1 MSQTTDPVNNLNLG
15 DSQSLPEQAS
25 EPIREALESLSQQEE
40 REKYVM
46 RLYVADRTPKSIR
59 AIQQLKKLCDQYLQ
73 GRYELEVI
81 DIYQQ
86 PERIEEEQIV
96 AVPTLIKEL
105 PPPLQRLIGDMTDT
119 EKVIFS
125 LDL

>member
-1 MSQTTDPVNNLNLG
+1 MNHTADPNPIEMNI
-15 DSQSLPEQAS
+15 PEPNP
-25 EPIREALESLSQQEE
+25 EPILESVTTTLEALEQEQE
-40 REKYVM
+40 QEKYVM
-46 RLYVADRTPKSIR
+46 RLYVANRNPKSIR
-59 AIQQLKKLCDQYLQ
+59 AIQQLKKLCDQYIP

-86 PERIEEEQIV
+86 PERIEAEQIV

-119 EKVIFS
+119 EKVIIS